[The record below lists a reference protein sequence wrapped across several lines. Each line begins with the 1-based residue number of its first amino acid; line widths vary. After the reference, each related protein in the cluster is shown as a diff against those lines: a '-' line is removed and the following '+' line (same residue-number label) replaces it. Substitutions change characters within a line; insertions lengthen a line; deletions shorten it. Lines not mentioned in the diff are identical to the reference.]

1 MTFPAFVFAVFLAAL
16 FGSLLHLW
24 RGGPLWR
31 LVLYLVLSEVGFFV
45 GHALGEIL
53 LINFINLGPIHLGF
67 GILGS
72 LALLG
77 LGYWLS
83 LVDFQNS

>member
-1 MTFPAFVFAVFLAAL
+1 MTFPAFVFAIFLAAL

-24 RGGPLWR
+24 RGGSLWR
-31 LVLYLVLSEVGFFV
+31 LALYLVLSEVGFFV
-45 GHALGEIL
+45 GHALAEIL
-53 LINFINLGPIHLGF
+53 SINFINLGSIHLGL

-83 LVDFQNS
+83 MVDFQNA

>member
-1 MTFPAFVFAVFLAAL
+1 MTFPAMIFSIALAAL
-16 FGSLLHLW
+16 LGSFLHLW
-24 RGGPLWR
+24 RGGNLFR
-31 LVLYLVLSEVGFFV
+31 LILYLVLSIAGFFA
-45 GHALGEIL
+45 GHFLAQSLS
-53 LINFINLGPIHLGF
+53 INFIQLGTINLGF

-72 LALLG
+72 IVFLA

>member
-1 MTFPAFVFAVFLAAL
+1 MTFPAFVFSIFLASA

-31 LVLYLVLSEVGFFV
+31 LVLYLVLSLIGFFA
-45 GHALGEIL
+45 GHFLDAFFS
-53 LINFINLGPIHLGF
+53 INFINLGSIHLGF
-67 GILGS
+67 AILGS
-72 LALLG
+72 LTLLG

>member
-1 MTFPAFVFAVFLAAL
+1 MTFPAIVFSIFLAAM

-31 LVLYLVLSEVGFFV
+31 LVLYLVLSEVGFFL
-45 GHALGEIL
+45 GHYLAEIL
-53 LINFINLGPIHLGF
+53 SINFIKLGSINLGF

-72 LALLG
+72 LAVLG

-83 LVDFQNS
+83 LVDFQSS

>member
-1 MTFPAFVFAVFLAAL
+1 MTFPALIFSVFLAAL

-24 RGGPLWR
+24 RGGSLWR
-31 LVLYLVLSEVGFFV
+31 LVLYLALSEIGFFV
-45 GHALGEIL
+45 GHYMDEIL
-53 LINFINLGPIHLGF
+53 SINFINLGSIHLGF

>member
-1 MTFPAFVFAVFLAAL
+1 MRKAIIFSFFVAAL

-24 RGGPLWR
+24 RGGNLFR
-31 LVLYLVLSEVGFFV
+31 FLLYLVLSVVGFFC
-45 GHALGEIL
+45 GHYLAEALSIRFFQLGT
-53 LINFINLGPIHLGF
+53 INLGF

-72 LALLG
+72 LVLLG

-83 LVDFQNS
+83 LVDYQNS

>member
-1 MTFPAFVFAVFLAAL
+1 MTFPAIVFSFFVAAL

-24 RGGPLWR
+24 RGGNLFR
-31 LVLYLVLSEVGFFV
+31 LILYLVLSVAGFFG
-45 GHALGEIL
+45 GHFLAQALTIRFMKLGT
-53 LINFINLGPIHLGF
+53 INLGF

-72 LALLG
+72 LLTLG

-83 LVDFQNS
+83 LVDLQNP

>member
-1 MTFPAFVFAVFLAAL
+1 MTFPAIIFSFFVAAL

-24 RGGPLWR
+24 RGGNLFR
-31 LVLYLVLSEVGFFV
+31 FLLYLVLRVVGFFC
-45 GHALGEIL
+45 GHYLAEALSIRFFQLGT
-53 LINFINLGPIHLGF
+53 INLGF

-72 LALLG
+72 LVLLG

-83 LVDFQNS
+83 LVDYQNS

>member
-1 MTFPAFVFAVFLAAL
+1 MTFPAFIFSVFLAAA

-31 LVLYLVLSEVGFFV
+31 LVLYIILSEVGFFA
-45 GHALGEIL
+45 GHFLAKIFSL
-53 LINFINLGPIHLGF
+53 NFINLGSIHLGF

-83 LVDFQNS
+83 LVDFQNP

>member
-1 MTFPAFVFAVFLAAL
+1 MTFPALVFSVFLAAL

-31 LVLYLVLSEVGFFV
+31 LVLYLALSEIGFFA
-45 GHALGEIL
+45 GHYIDEIFS
-53 LINFINLGPIHLGF
+53 INFINLGSIHLGF
-67 GILGS
+67 GVLGS

-83 LVDFQNS
+83 LVDLSNS

>member
-1 MTFPAFVFAVFLAAL
+1 MTFPAIIFSFFVASL

-24 RGGPLWR
+24 RDGGLFR
-31 LVLYLVLSEVGFFV
+31 LVLYLALSWIGFFG
-45 GHALGEIL
+45 GHILAEALSIRFLDMGT
-53 LINFINLGPIHLGF
+53 IHLGM

-83 LVDFQNS
+83 LIDTQKP